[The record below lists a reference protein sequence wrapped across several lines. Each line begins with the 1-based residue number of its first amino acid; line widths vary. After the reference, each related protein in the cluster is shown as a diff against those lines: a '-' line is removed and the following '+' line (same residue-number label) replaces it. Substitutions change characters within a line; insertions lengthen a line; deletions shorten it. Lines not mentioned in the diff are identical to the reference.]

1 MQGRGGFL
9 LQGLGNI
16 PADPL
21 IDPVKPLNPP
31 ELVPGVPHTQS
42 G

>member
-1 MQGRGGFL
+1 MQRRGGFS

-21 IDPVKPLNPP
+21 IDPVKSLYPP
-31 ELVPGVPHTQS
+31 EFVPGVPHTQS